1 MAPGPVPRLAGA
13 RLPAREAGGQEHGRG
28 QGAHDGT
35 VHPRRCSHGGH
46 AWWCFEFY
54 LSVSRNHRSTVEPLI
69 YNTIYY
75 IKIGRFNKLVWYKI
89 GMLVWLQRYCTQ
101 HSLRFCS
108 TAIYTLCI
116 MHIQDCFPPLA
127 PRCGTPSSPGSPSLS
142 TRCLS
147 TRSTSSTRCT
157 LSAQGKRDFTSTLL
171 ISSW

>member
-1 MAPGPVPRLAGA
+1 MAPGPVPRLAGG

-46 AWWCFEFY
+46 AWRCFEFY

-116 MHIQDCFPPLA
+116 FRAVSPRWPPGVGPPAPLA
-127 PRCGTPSSPGSPSLS
+127 ARPCPHGAPGPGVPPQQDARL
-142 TRCLS
+142 LPKV
-147 TRSTSSTRCT
+147 RS
-157 LSAQGKRDFTSTLL
+157 F
-171 ISSW
+171 